1 MDKVCLEKQID
12 SQIKSFSR
20 FMGISEFPA
29 YDLQTKEASIET
41 ADLQGFEVVAS
52 ASYQPKTN
60 RHSLLVSTNLDLPRY
75 VFYHEFTHMLD
86 SELYAKSDSIR
97 YAGLSGFTEYH
108 ASQIELM
115 QLLGTISVSDALSFS
130 MNDTIATISGKKRV
144 VEYVEEK
151 RQHAIELFGRE
162 DFPADLNTLK
172 SAFGVLFNYL
182 GLRSICEMYSSDYIE
197 KTDNAAFLRFIPT
210 TNFVA
215 INTLMHGWLDNSKI
229 DMGINVYLNTLFPLI
244 KEFRLA

>member
-1 MDKVCLEKQID
+1 MDKVCLEKQIG
-12 SQIKSFSR
+12 SQIKAFSK
-20 FMGISEFPA
+20 FMGIAEFPA
-29 YDLQTKEASIET
+29 YNLQTKEASIET

-60 RHSLLVSTNLDLPRY
+60 LHTLLVSTNLDIPIY
-75 VFYHEFTHMLD
+75 VFYHEFTHMID
-86 SELYAKSDSIR
+86 SEIYAKNDSTR

-115 QLLGTISVSDALSFS
+115 QLLGAISVNEALSFS
-130 MNDTIATISGKKRV
+130 MNDTIVTISGEKRV
-144 VEYVEEK
+144 AQYVEEK
-151 RQHAIELFGRE
+151 RQHAIELFSRE

-172 SAFGVLFNYL
+172 SAFGVLFNYF

-197 KTDNAAFLRFIPT
+197 KTDNAAFLRYIPT

-215 INTLMHGWLDNSKI
+215 ITSLMHGWLDNRKI